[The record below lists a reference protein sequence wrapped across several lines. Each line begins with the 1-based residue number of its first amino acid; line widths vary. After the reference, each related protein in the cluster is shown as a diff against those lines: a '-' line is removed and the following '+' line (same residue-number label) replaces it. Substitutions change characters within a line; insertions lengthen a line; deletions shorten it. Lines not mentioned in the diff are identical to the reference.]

1 MTEHNESLGVVDRSS
16 IGRGGIGLG
25 LTGVATSRGR
35 GVDGLSRVGHV
46 SNKAVGVVSVVGDG
60 LDPAVGKR
68 NSVRATDNAV
78 GIARLLGVEVCLGVV
93 VRDTIGEGV
102 GLWGLLGVFHRGVV
116 GRGRSM
122 VDHRGRGMVSN
133 RGRGMV
139 GNRGMVGSGS
149 GVDNSV
155 VAVADAVSVSN
166 SVSNM
171 GHVGHG
177 GGAGQAKQGGD
188 HEGLKRRK
196 LSVSSSS
203 VLSILSHLHSCS
215 VTVELMDIHCIRPI
229 IYQPF

>member
-1 MTEHNESLGVVDRSS
+1 MTEHNEGLGVVDRSS
-16 IGRGGIGLG
+16 IGRGSIGLG
-25 LTGVATSRGR
+25 LTGIATSRGR

-78 GIARLLGVEVCLGVV
+78 GITRLLGVEVGLGVV

-139 GNRGMVGSGS
+139 GNRGMVSSGS
-149 GVDNSV
+149 SVDNSV
-155 VAVADAVSVSN
+155 VAVADAVSVSY

-177 GGAGQAKQGGD
+177 GSAGQAKQGRD

-196 LSVSSSS
+196 
-203 VLSILSHLHSCS
+203 
-215 VTVELMDIHCIRPI
+215 
-229 IYQPF
+229 F

>member
-1 MTEHNESLGVVDRSS
+1 MTEHNEGLGVVDRSS

-78 GIARLLGVEVCLGVV
+78 GIARLLGVEVGLGVV

-133 RGRGMV
+133 RSRGMV
-139 GNRGMVGSGS
+139 SNRGMVGSGS
-149 GVDNSV
+149 SVDNSV

>member
-1 MTEHNESLGVVDRSS
+1 MVDRGS

-25 LTGVATSRGR
+25 LTRVATSRGR

-78 GIARLLGVEVCLGVV
+78 GIARLLGVEVGLGVV

-139 GNRGMVGSGS
+139 SNRGRGMVGNRGMVGSGS
-149 GVDNSV
+149 SVDNSV

-188 HEGLKRRK
+188 HEGLKRKMLR
-196 LSVSSSS
+196 VSSSS
-203 VLSILSHLHSCS
+203 VLSIFAHLHSCS

>member
-1 MTEHNESLGVVDRSS
+1 MVDRSS
-16 IGRGGIGLG
+16 IGRGGVGLG

-35 GVDGLSRVGHV
+35 GVDGLSGVGHV

-68 NSVRATDNAV
+68 NSVRATNNAV
-78 GIARLLGVEVCLGVV
+78 GIARLLGVEVGLGVV

-122 VDHRGRGMVSN
+122 VDHRGRGMV
-133 RGRGMV
+133 
-139 GNRGMVGSGS
+139 GNRGMVSSGS
-149 GVDNSV
+149 SVDNSV
-155 VAVADAVSVSN
+155 VAVADAVSVSD

-177 GGAGQAKQGGD
+177 GSAGQAKQGRD

-203 VLSILSHLHSCS
+203 ALSMLSHLHSCS

>member
-1 MTEHNESLGVVDRSS
+1 MVD
-16 IGRGGIGLG
+16 RGGIGLD
-25 LTGVATSRGR
+25 LTRVATSRGR

-78 GIARLLGVEVCLGVV
+78 GITRLLGVEVGLGVV

-102 GLWGLLGVFHRGVV
+102 GLRGLLGVFHRGVV

-139 GNRGMVGSGS
+139 GSGS
-149 GVDNSV
+149 SVDNSM
-155 VAVADAVSVSN
+155 VAVADAVSVSD

-177 GGAGQAKQGGD
+177 GSAGQAKQGGD

-196 LSVSSSS
+196 LSVFSSS
-203 VLSILSHLHSCS
+203 VLSISSHLHSCS

>member
-46 SNKAVGVVSVVGDG
+46 SNKAVGVVSVVGDS

-102 GLWGLLGVFHRGVV
+102 GLWGLLGVFHRGMV

-122 VDHRGRGMVSN
+122 VDHRGRGMVS
-133 RGRGMV
+133 
-139 GNRGMVGSGS
+139 NRGMVGSGS

-171 GHVGHG
+171 GHVGHSG
-177 GGAGQAKQGGD
+177 SAGQAKQGGD

-196 LSVSSSS
+196 L
-203 VLSILSHLHSCS
+203 
-215 VTVELMDIHCIRPI
+215 
-229 IYQPF
+229 

>member
-1 MTEHNESLGVVDRSS
+1 MTEHNEGLGVVDRSS

-68 NSVRATDNAV
+68 NSVRATNNAV

-133 RGRGMV
+133 RSRGMV
-139 GNRGMVGSGS
+139 SNRGMVGSGS
-149 GVDNSV
+149 SVDNSV

-177 GGAGQAKQGGD
+177 GSAGQAKQGGD

>member
-1 MTEHNESLGVVDRSS
+1 MTEHNEGLGVVDRSS

-35 GVDGLSRVGHV
+35 GVDGLSRVGDV

-122 VDHRGRGMVSN
+122 VDHRGRGMVGN
-133 RGRGMV
+133 RSRGMV
-139 GNRGMVGSGS
+139 GNRSMVGSGS
-149 GVDNSV
+149 SVDNSV

-177 GGAGQAKQGGD
+177 GSAGQAKQGGD
-188 HEGLKRRK
+188 HEGLKR
-196 LSVSSSS
+196 
-203 VLSILSHLHSCS
+203 
-215 VTVELMDIHCIRPI
+215 
-229 IYQPF
+229 

>member
-1 MTEHNESLGVVDRSS
+1 MTEHNEGLGVVDRSS
-16 IGRGGIGLG
+16 IGRGSIGLG

-78 GIARLLGVEVCLGVV
+78 GITRLLGVEVGLGVV

-102 GLWGLLGVFHRGVV
+102 GLRGLLGVFHRGVV

-139 GNRGMVGSGS
+139 GNRGMVSSGS
-149 GVDNSV
+149 SVDNSV
-155 VAVADAVSVSN
+155 VAVADAVSVSD

-177 GGAGQAKQGGD
+177 GSAGQAKQGGD

-196 LSVSSSS
+196 
-203 VLSILSHLHSCS
+203 
-215 VTVELMDIHCIRPI
+215 P
-229 IYQPF
+229 

>member
-1 MTEHNESLGVVDRSS
+1 MVDRSS

-78 GIARLLGVEVCLGVV
+78 GIARLLGVEVGLGVV

-139 GNRGMVGSGS
+139 GNRGMVSSGS
-149 GVDNSV
+149 SVDNSV
-155 VAVADAVSVSN
+155 VAVADAVSVSD

-177 GGAGQAKQGGD
+177 GSAGQAKQGGD

-196 LSVSSSS
+196 LSVSNSS

>member
-1 MTEHNESLGVVDRSS
+1 MVDRSS

-78 GIARLLGVEVCLGVV
+78 GIARLLGVEVGLGVV

-102 GLWGLLGVFHRGVV
+102 GLRGLLGVFHRGVV

-122 VDHRGRGMVSN
+122 VDHRGRGMVGN
-133 RGRGMV
+133 RSRGMV

-149 GVDNSV
+149 SVDNSV

-171 GHVGHG
+171 GHVGHS

>member
-1 MTEHNESLGVVDRSS
+1 MVDRSS

-78 GIARLLGVEVCLGVV
+78 GIARLLGVEVGLGVV

-149 GVDNSV
+149 SVDNSV

>member
-1 MTEHNESLGVVDRSS
+1 MTEHNEGLGVVDRSS
-16 IGRGGIGLG
+16 IGRGGVGLG

-68 NSVRATDNAV
+68 NSVRATNNAV
-78 GIARLLGVEVCLGVV
+78 GIARLLGVEVGLGVI

-102 GLWGLLGVFHRGVV
+102 GLWGLLGVFHRGMV

-122 VDHRGRGMVSN
+122 VDHRGRGMVGN

-139 GNRGMVGSGS
+139 GNRGMVSS
-149 GVDNSV
+149 WSSVDNSV
-155 VAVADAVSVSN
+155 VAVADAVSVSD

-177 GGAGQAKQGGD
+177 GSAGQAKQGGD

-196 LSVSSSS
+196 LSVFSSS
-203 VLSILSHLHSCS
+203 VLSISSHLHSCS

>member
-1 MTEHNESLGVVDRSS
+1 MTEHNEGLGVVDRSS
-16 IGRGGIGLG
+16 IGRGGVGLG

-60 LDPAVGKR
+60 LDPAVWKR

-78 GIARLLGVEVCLGVV
+78 GITRLLGVEVGLGVV

-102 GLWGLLGVFHRGVV
+102 GLRGLLGVFHRGVV

-149 GVDNSV
+149 SVDNSV
-155 VAVADAVSVSN
+155 VAVADAVSVSD

-177 GGAGQAKQGGD
+177 GSAGQAKQGGD

-196 LSVSSSS
+196 
-203 VLSILSHLHSCS
+203 
-215 VTVELMDIHCIRPI
+215 P
-229 IYQPF
+229 

>member
-1 MTEHNESLGVVDRSS
+1 MVNSS
-16 IGRGGIGLG
+16 RIGRGGIGLG

-78 GIARLLGVEVCLGVV
+78 GIARLLGVEVGLGVV

-122 VDHRGRGMVSN
+122 VDHRGRGMVGN
-133 RGRGMV
+133 RS
-139 GNRGMVGSGS
+139 RGMVGSGS
-149 GVDNSV
+149 SVDNSV

-177 GGAGQAKQGGD
+177 GSAGQAKQGGD

>member
-1 MTEHNESLGVVDRSS
+1 MIHRRS
-16 IGRGGIGLG
+16 IGRGRVGLG
-25 LTGVATSRGR
+25 LTRVTTSGGR

-78 GIARLLGVEVCLGVV
+78 GIARLLGVEVGLGVV

-122 VDHRGRGMVSN
+122 VDHRGRGMV
-133 RGRGMV
+133 
-139 GNRGMVGSGS
+139 GNRSMVGSGS
-149 GVDNSV
+149 SVDNSV

>member
-1 MTEHNESLGVVDRSS
+1 MTEHNEGLGVVDRSS
-16 IGRGGIGLG
+16 IGRGGVGLG

-78 GIARLLGVEVCLGVV
+78 GITRLLGVEVGLGVV

-102 GLWGLLGVFHRGVV
+102 GLRGLLGVFHRGVV

-133 RGRGMV
+133 RG
-139 GNRGMVGSGS
+139 MVGSWS
-149 GVDNSV
+149 SVDNSV
-155 VAVADAVSVSN
+155 VAVADAVSVSD

-177 GGAGQAKQGGD
+177 GSAGQAKQGGD

-196 LSVSSSS
+196 L
-203 VLSILSHLHSCS
+203 
-215 VTVELMDIHCIRPI
+215 
-229 IYQPF
+229 

>member
-1 MTEHNESLGVVDRSS
+1 MTEHNEGLGVVDRSS

-102 GLWGLLGVFHRGVV
+102 WLRGLLGILHRGMICRCRCMVDRGSVV
-116 GRGRSM
+116 GRGRGMVDNWGRGVVSSRSSMDNSM
-122 VDHRGRGMVSN
+122 VAM
-133 RGRGMV
+133 
-139 GNRGMVGSGS
+139 
-149 GVDNSV
+149 
-155 VAVADAVSVSN
+155 ADAMAVSN
-166 SVSNM
+166 SVSN
-171 GHVGHG
+171 VGH
-177 GGAGQAKQGGD
+177 
-188 HEGLKRRK
+188 
-196 LSVSSSS
+196 
-203 VLSILSHLHSCS
+203 
-215 VTVELMDIHCIRPI
+215 M
-229 IYQPF
+229 

>member
-1 MTEHNESLGVVDRSS
+1 MVDRSS

-78 GIARLLGVEVCLGVV
+78 GIARLLGVEVGLGVV

-102 GLWGLLGVFHRGVV
+102 GLRGLLGVFHRGVV

-139 GNRGMVGSGS
+139 GKRGMVGSGS

-171 GHVGHG
+171 RHVRHG
-177 GGAGQAKQGGD
+177 GSAGQAKQGGD

>member
-25 LTGVATSRGR
+25 LTRVATSRGR

-78 GIARLLGVEVCLGVV
+78 GIARLLGVEVGLGVV

-102 GLWGLLGVFHRGVV
+102 GLWGLLGVFHRGMV

-133 RGRGMV
+133 RG
-139 GNRGMVGSGS
+139 MVGSGS
-149 GVDNSV
+149 SVDNSV
-155 VAVADAVSVSN
+155 VAVADAVSVSY

-171 GHVGHG
+171 GHVGHSG
-177 GGAGQAKQGGD
+177 SAGQAKQGGD

>member
-133 RGRGMV
+133 RGGGMV
-139 GNRGMVGSGS
+139 GNRSMVGSGS
-149 GVDNSV
+149 SVDNSV

-196 LSVSSSS
+196 
-203 VLSILSHLHSCS
+203 
-215 VTVELMDIHCIRPI
+215 
-229 IYQPF
+229 F

>member
-1 MTEHNESLGVVDRSS
+1 MTEHNEGLGVVDRSS

-35 GVDGLSRVGHV
+35 GVDSLSGVGHV

-68 NSVRATDNAV
+68 NSVRATNDAV
-78 GIARLLGVEVCLGVV
+78 GIARLLGVEVGLGVV
-93 VRDTIGEGV
+93 VRDAIGEGV

-149 GVDNSV
+149 SVDNSV
-155 VAVADAVSVSN
+155 VAVADAVSVSY

-177 GGAGQAKQGGD
+177 GSAGQAKQGRD

-196 LSVSSSS
+196 LSVFSSS

>member
-1 MTEHNESLGVVDRSS
+1 MTEHNEDLGVVDRSS

-25 LTGVATSRGR
+25 LTGVSTSRGR

-78 GIARLLGVEVCLGVV
+78 GIARLLGVEVGLGVV

-122 VDHRGRGMVSN
+122 VDHRGRGMV
-133 RGRGMV
+133 
-139 GNRGMVGSGS
+139 GNRSMVGSWS
-149 GVDNSV
+149 SVDNSV
-155 VAVADAVSVSN
+155 VAVADAVSVSY

-177 GGAGQAKQGGD
+177 GSAGQAKQGGD

-203 VLSILSHLHSCS
+203 VQSILSHLHSCS

>member
-1 MTEHNESLGVVDRSS
+1 MTEHNEGLGVVDRSS

-78 GIARLLGVEVCLGVV
+78 GIARLLGVEVGLGVV

-133 RGRGMV
+133 RGRRMV
-139 GNRGMVGSGS
+139 GNRGMVGSWS
-149 GVDNSV
+149 SVDNSV

>member
-1 MTEHNESLGVVDRSS
+1 MTKHNE
-16 IGRGGIGLG
+16 GLSAG
-25 LTGVATSRGR
+25 LTGVSTSRGR

-68 NSVRATDNAV
+68 NSVRATNNAV
-78 GIARLLGVEVCLGVV
+78 GIPRLLGVEVGLGVV

-102 GLWGLLGVFHRGVV
+102 GLRGLLGVFHRGVV

-149 GVDNSV
+149 SVDNSV
-155 VAVADAVSVSN
+155 VAVADAVSVSD

-177 GGAGQAKQGGD
+177 GSAGQAKQGGD

-196 LSVSSSS
+196 
-203 VLSILSHLHSCS
+203 
-215 VTVELMDIHCIRPI
+215 P
-229 IYQPF
+229 

>member
-1 MTEHNESLGVVDRSS
+1 MTEHNEGLGVVDRSS

-25 LTGVATSRGR
+25 LTRVATSRGR

-78 GIARLLGVEVCLGVV
+78 GIARLLGVEVGLGVV

-102 GLWGLLGVFHRGVV
+102 GLRGLLGVFHRGVV
-116 GRGRSM
+116 GRSRGM

-139 GNRGMVGSGS
+139 GNRGMVSS
-149 GVDNSV
+149 WSSVDNSV

>member
-1 MTEHNESLGVVDRSS
+1 MTEHNEGLGVVDRGS
-16 IGRGGIGLG
+16 IGLG

-78 GIARLLGVEVCLGVV
+78 GITRLLGVEVGLGVV

-102 GLWGLLGVFHRGVV
+102 GLRGLLGVFHRGVV

-149 GVDNSV
+149 SVDNSV
-155 VAVADAVSVSN
+155 VAVADAVSVSD

-177 GGAGQAKQGGD
+177 GSAGQAKQGGD

-196 LSVSSSS
+196 L
-203 VLSILSHLHSCS
+203 
-215 VTVELMDIHCIRPI
+215 
-229 IYQPF
+229 

>member
-139 GNRGMVGSGS
+139 GNRGMISSWS
-149 GVDNSV
+149 GVDNSM
-155 VAVADAVSVSN
+155 VAVADAVAVSN
-166 SVSNM
+166 TMSN
-171 GHVGHG
+171 VGDMRHC
-177 GGAGQAKQGGD
+177 GGAGQTKQGRD
-188 HEGLKRRK
+188 HEGLKK
-196 LSVSSSS
+196 
-203 VLSILSHLHSCS
+203 
-215 VTVELMDIHCIRPI
+215 
-229 IYQPF
+229 

>member
-1 MTEHNESLGVVDRSS
+1 MTEHNEGLGVVDR
-16 IGRGGIGLG
+16 GGVGLG

-46 SNKAVGVVSVVGDG
+46 SNKAVGVVSVVGDS

-68 NSVRATDNAV
+68 NSVRATNNAV
-78 GIARLLGVEVCLGVV
+78 GIGRLLGVEVGLGVV

-102 GLWGLLGVFHRGVV
+102 GLWGLLGVLHRGVV

-133 RGRGMV
+133 RG
-139 GNRGMVGSGS
+139 MVGSWS
-149 GVDNSV
+149 SVDNSV
-155 VAVADAVSVSN
+155 VAVADAVSVSD

-177 GGAGQAKQGGD
+177 GSAGQAKQGGD

-203 VLSILSHLHSCS
+203 VLSILSHLHYCS

>member
-1 MTEHNESLGVVDRSS
+1 MTEHNEGLGVVDRSS

-78 GIARLLGVEVCLGVV
+78 GIARLLGVEVGLGVV

-139 GNRGMVGSGS
+139 GSGS
-149 GVDNSV
+149 SVDNSM

-166 SVSNM
+166 TVSNM

>member
-1 MTEHNESLGVVDRSS
+1 MTEHNEGLGVVDRSS
-16 IGRGGIGLG
+16 IGRGGVGLG

-78 GIARLLGVEVCLGVV
+78 GIARLLGVEVGFGVV

-102 GLWGLLGVFHRGVV
+102 RLWGLLCVFHRGVV

-133 RGRGMV
+133 RG
-139 GNRGMVGSGS
+139 MVGSWS
-149 GVDNSV
+149 SVDNSV
-155 VAVADAVSVSN
+155 VAVADAVSVSD

-177 GGAGQAKQGGD
+177 GSAGQAKQGRD

-196 LSVSSSS
+196 LSVFSSL

>member
-1 MTEHNESLGVVDRSS
+1 MTEHNEGLGVVD
-16 IGRGGIGLG
+16 RGGIGLG

-35 GVDGLSRVGHV
+35 GIDCLSGVGHV

-139 GNRGMVGSGS
+139 GNRGMVGSS
-149 GVDNSV
+149 VDNSV
-155 VAVADAVSVSN
+155 VAVADAVSVSD

-177 GGAGQAKQGGD
+177 GSAGQAKQGGD

-196 LSVSSSS
+196 L
-203 VLSILSHLHSCS
+203 
-215 VTVELMDIHCIRPI
+215 
-229 IYQPF
+229 

>member
-1 MTEHNESLGVVDRSS
+1 MTEHNEGLGVVDRSS
-16 IGRGGIGLG
+16 IGRGGVGLG

-35 GVDGLSRVGHV
+35 GVDGLSGVGHV

-78 GIARLLGVEVCLGVV
+78 GITRLLGVEVGLGVV

-149 GVDNSV
+149 SVDNSV
-155 VAVADAVSVSN
+155 VAVADAVSVSY

-177 GGAGQAKQGGD
+177 GSAGQAKQGRD

-196 LSVSSSS
+196 
-203 VLSILSHLHSCS
+203 
-215 VTVELMDIHCIRPI
+215 
-229 IYQPF
+229 F

>member
-1 MTEHNESLGVVDRSS
+1 MTEHNEGLGVVDRSS

-122 VDHRGRGMVSN
+122 VDHRGRGMVGN
-133 RGRGMV
+133 RSRGMV
-139 GNRGMVGSGS
+139 GNRSMVGSGS
-149 GVDNSV
+149 SVDNSV

-177 GGAGQAKQGGD
+177 GSAGQAKQGGD
-188 HEGLKRRK
+188 HEGLKR
-196 LSVSSSS
+196 
-203 VLSILSHLHSCS
+203 
-215 VTVELMDIHCIRPI
+215 
-229 IYQPF
+229 

>member
-1 MTEHNESLGVVDRSS
+1 MVDRSS

-78 GIARLLGVEVCLGVV
+78 GIARLLGVEVGLGVV

-196 LSVSSSS
+196 L
-203 VLSILSHLHSCS
+203 
-215 VTVELMDIHCIRPI
+215 
-229 IYQPF
+229 

>member
-1 MTEHNESLGVVDRSS
+1 MVDRGS
-16 IGRGGIGLG
+16 IGLG

-78 GIARLLGVEVCLGVV
+78 GITRLLGVEVGLGVV

-102 GLWGLLGVFHRGVV
+102 GLRGLLGVFHRGMV
-116 GRGRSM
+116 GNRGRSM
-122 VDHRGRGMVSN
+122 VDHRGRGMVGNRGRGMVGN

-139 GNRGMVGSGS
+139 GNRGMVSSGS
-149 GVDNSV
+149 SVDNSV
-155 VAVADAVSVSN
+155 VAVADAVSVSY

-177 GGAGQAKQGGD
+177 GSAGQAKQGRD

-196 LSVSSSS
+196 
-203 VLSILSHLHSCS
+203 
-215 VTVELMDIHCIRPI
+215 
-229 IYQPF
+229 F